1 MLFDASAP
9 LPNPVQL
16 QARLAAVMSMLEA
29 QHSAVERLQGE
40 RDGLRVERDT
50 FRVERDAANAEVEK
64 LQLIIKQL
72 LRSRYG
78 AHSEKLDPDQLQLGL
93 EEVEQSL
100 GAAQAVVSE
109 PPTDSKASGERQP
122 PQRNR
127 GALPAH
133 LPRVEIVIDVEDK
146 RCPCCGGAMHVIGE
160 DVAEMLDVVPA
171 LYRVKVIRRPR
182 YGCRGCEGAVV
193 QAPAPE
199 RPLTGGMASEAV
211 LAQVLVAKYSDH
223 LPLYRQAQI
232 FARHGI
238 DLDRSTLANWVGRAC
253 WWLRP
258 LAELLLGTVL
268 SSPKIFADDTP
279 VPVLDPGRGRTK
291 TGRLWS
297 YARDDRPWQ
306 GLLPPAVAYVYSE
319 NRQGVHPRSH
329 LAQFT
334 GVLQVDGYTGFS
346 RLTGERPVVELAFC
360 WAHVRRKFFDFYHA
374 TGSPIAAEA
383 LRRIAELYHIEA
395 RIRGRLPND
404 RARIRQAES
413 RPLVGAMKSWL
424 DGEIARVSAKSALA
438 EAIRYALR
446 HWKGLVLFL
455 DDGRVEI
462 DSNTV
467 ERTIRPI
474 KLGAKNHLF
483 AGSDGGAES
492 WAVLA
497 SLIQTAKLNDVEPFA
512 YLRDVLERIVSGKT
526 RANELSSLL
535 PWAWKASQA
544 QAAINI

>member
-1 MLFDASAP
+1 MLFDTE
-9 LPNPVQL
+9 PVQNPIRL
-16 QARLAAVMSMLEA
+16 QARLAVLMSMLEA
-29 QHSAVERLQGE
+29 QNSAVEQ
-40 RDGLRVERDT
+40 LRVERDT
-50 FRVERDAANAEVEK
+50 ANAEVEK

-72 LRSRYG
+72 TRSRYG

-100 GAAQAVVSE
+100 GAARAVVSE
-109 PPTDSKASGERQP
+109 PPTDKKATGERKP

-182 YGCRGCEGAVV
+182 YGCRGCECAVV

-199 RPLTGGMASEAV
+199 RPITGGMASEAV

-297 YARDDRPWQ
+297 PACAGAGSMRGTTGHGRARCP
-306 GLLPPAVAYVYSE
+306 LLSPM
-319 NRQGVHPRSH
+319 
-329 LAQFT
+329 FT
-334 GVLQVDGYTGFS
+334 
-346 RLTGERPVVELAFC
+346 
-360 WAHVRRKFFDFYHA
+360 
-374 TGSPIAAEA
+374 
-383 LRRIAELYHIEA
+383 A
-395 RIRGRLPND
+395 RTAKACIRGAIWLSS
-404 RARIRQAES
+404 AECCRS
-413 RPLVGAMKSWL
+413 T
-424 DGEIARVSAKSALA
+424 
-438 EAIRYALR
+438 AIR
-446 HWKGLVLFL
+446 
-455 DDGRVEI
+455 
-462 DSNTV
+462 
-467 ERTIRPI
+467 
-474 KLGAKNHLF
+474 
-483 AGSDGGAES
+483 GS
-492 WAVLA
+492 
-497 SLIQTAKLNDVEPFA
+497 
-512 YLRDVLERIVSGKT
+512 
-526 RANELSSLL
+526 LS
-535 PWAWKASQA
+535 
-544 QAAINI
+544 